1 MGIESDRRNKEAI
14 KPEPAPPT
22 DNQGGTGGKD
32 DSGGERNST
41 DLSKASMPSGFRETQ
56 PKPHDD
62 GASKA
67 ENQGDKSGGEKP
79 KDQKEVTTPA
89 VDRDAIRKQ
98 NMDNAAEGRQGYVEQ
113 VGRPRDRAAAEQRS
127 MEEGFVNGTTSI
139 RLSGDAQ

>member
-98 NMDNAAEGRQGYVEQ
+98 NMDNAAAKSEQ
-113 VGRPRDRAAAEQRS
+113 DNARDDKDTSSKSVDRATEQQRNKDLWKKDS
-127 MEEGFVNGTTSI
+127 
-139 RLSGDAQ
+139 